1 MSKSKQ
7 GGSGRAV
14 ALQYGPG
21 SGAPVIVA
29 SGMGHLAERIVEVAV
44 DSGVPVYE
52 DNSLATIL
60 SQMELGREIPEE
72 LYQAIVDIYIYFLQ
86 FDPSDPEKYRRE
98 RRERLDFLQKE
109 TRTMIFYEAPHKLR
123 GTLDDLAVTFGTDR
137 SVSLCRELTKL
148 HEEIKKTTL
157 GEAVA
162 FYRENDPR
170 GEYVLVLAG
179 ADPARLAVE
188 TAPTLEE
195 AVAAARTLQ
204 AGGMPPSAAA
214 KQAAA
219 GTQFSKGQI
228 YKELIK

>member
-60 SQMELGREIPEE
+60 SQMEIPEE

-98 RRERLDFLQKE
+98 RRERLE
-109 TRTMIFYEAPHKLR
+109 
-123 GTLDDLAVTFGTDR
+123 
-137 SVSLCRELTKL
+137 
-148 HEEIKKTTL
+148 
-157 GEAVA
+157 
-162 FYRENDPR
+162 
-170 GEYVLVLAG
+170 
-179 ADPARLAVE
+179 
-188 TAPTLEE
+188 
-195 AVAAARTLQ
+195 
-204 AGGMPPSAAA
+204 A
-214 KQAAA
+214 KQA
-219 GTQFSKGQI
+219 
-228 YKELIK
+228 KE

>member
-72 LYQAIVDIYIYFLQ
+72 LYQ
-86 FDPSDPEKYRRE
+86 PSWTFIFTFAVVPSTGRNTAGSAGNGWRRSRQRSEHAMSYKYMLLDSRGAPVAQGVSEDGPEKT
-98 RRERLDFLQKE
+98 LQ
-109 TRTMIFYEAPHKLR
+109 LR
-123 GTLDDLAVTFGTDR
+123 IAHGD
-137 SVSLCRELTKL
+137 
-148 HEEIKKTTL
+148 IKR
-157 GEAVA
+157 V
-162 FYRENDPR
+162 
-170 GEYVLVLAG
+170 AG
-179 ADPARLAVE
+179 A
-188 TAPTLEE
+188 
-195 AVAAARTLQ
+195 
-204 AGGMPPSAAA
+204 
-214 KQAAA
+214 
-219 GTQFSKGQI
+219 
-228 YKELIK
+228 

>member
-29 SGMGHLAERIVEVAV
+29 SGMAV

-98 RRERLDFLQKE
+98 RRERPE
-109 TRTMIFYEAPHKLR
+109 
-123 GTLDDLAVTFGTDR
+123 
-137 SVSLCRELTKL
+137 
-148 HEEIKKTTL
+148 
-157 GEAVA
+157 
-162 FYRENDPR
+162 
-170 GEYVLVLAG
+170 
-179 ADPARLAVE
+179 
-188 TAPTLEE
+188 
-195 AVAAARTLQ
+195 
-204 AGGMPPSAAA
+204 A
-214 KQAAA
+214 KQA
-219 GTQFSKGQI
+219 
-228 YKELIK
+228 KE

>member
-14 ALQYGPG
+14 ALQYGPCN
-21 SGAPVIVA
+21 GAPVIVA

-98 RRERLDFLQKE
+98 RRERLE
-109 TRTMIFYEAPHKLR
+109 
-123 GTLDDLAVTFGTDR
+123 
-137 SVSLCRELTKL
+137 
-148 HEEIKKTTL
+148 
-157 GEAVA
+157 
-162 FYRENDPR
+162 
-170 GEYVLVLAG
+170 
-179 ADPARLAVE
+179 
-188 TAPTLEE
+188 
-195 AVAAARTLQ
+195 
-204 AGGMPPSAAA
+204 A
-214 KQAAA
+214 KQA
-219 GTQFSKGQI
+219 
-228 YKELIK
+228 KE

>member
-60 SQMELGREIPEE
+60 SQMELGREI
-72 LYQAIVDIYIYFLQ
+72 QAIVDIYIYFLQ

-98 RRERLDFLQKE
+98 RRERLE
-109 TRTMIFYEAPHKLR
+109 
-123 GTLDDLAVTFGTDR
+123 
-137 SVSLCRELTKL
+137 
-148 HEEIKKTTL
+148 
-157 GEAVA
+157 
-162 FYRENDPR
+162 
-170 GEYVLVLAG
+170 
-179 ADPARLAVE
+179 
-188 TAPTLEE
+188 
-195 AVAAARTLQ
+195 
-204 AGGMPPSAAA
+204 A
-214 KQAAA
+214 KQA
-219 GTQFSKGQI
+219 
-228 YKELIK
+228 KE

>member
-7 GGSGRAV
+7 GSSGRAV

-72 LYQAIVDIYIYFLQ
+72 LYQAIVDMYIYFLQ

-98 RRERLDFLQKE
+98 RRERLE
-109 TRTMIFYEAPHKLR
+109 
-123 GTLDDLAVTFGTDR
+123 
-137 SVSLCRELTKL
+137 
-148 HEEIKKTTL
+148 
-157 GEAVA
+157 
-162 FYRENDPR
+162 
-170 GEYVLVLAG
+170 
-179 ADPARLAVE
+179 
-188 TAPTLEE
+188 
-195 AVAAARTLQ
+195 
-204 AGGMPPSAAA
+204 A
-214 KQAAA
+214 KQA
-219 GTQFSKGQI
+219 
-228 YKELIK
+228 KE